1 MGLSWLPKHAGEHR
15 GRRAALVPWLR
26 RRAHIRP
33 EAPAAC
39 VGAVA
44 VIPVI
49 CPLPPVIVRIM
60 PRRLDAWAEH

>member
-1 MGLSWLPKHAGEHR
+1 MGLSWLPKYAGEQR
-15 GRRAALVPWLR
+15 DRVALLPWLR
-26 RRAHIRP
+26 RRAHIWP
-33 EAPAAC
+33 EAPAAS

-60 PRRLDAWAEH
+60 PRRLDARAEH